1 MINIAKMFFSPIT
14 AVIVLSGINWE
25 QLGFDHILT
34 RLRFTPRQI
43 ALAKAVVLGRLI
55 EPCSDLATW
64 RWLTER
70 SFLLEFEPESAQV
83 NKNDIYKITDVL
95 LQHKNMLEKTLF
107 TKEQQLF
114 PTQKTLFLYDL
125 TNTYFEGQCLNNEWA
140 AHGVKVHERVGRL
153 KQKYPSIAEYYDIA
167 VETADD
173 KASRVCLV

>member
-1 MINIAKMFFSPIT
+1 MKTIK
-14 AVIVLSGINWE
+14 VKGD
-25 QLGFDHILT
+25 FDT
-34 RLRFTPRQI
+34 QI
-43 ALAKAVVLGRLI
+43 STDDEKVLGRLI

-114 PTQKTLFLYDL
+114 PVQKTLFLYDL
-125 TNTYFEGQCLNNEWA
+125 TNTYFEG
-140 AHGVKVHERVGRL
+140 
-153 KQKYPSIAEYYDIA
+153 
-167 VETADD
+167 
-173 KASRVCLV
+173 